1 MVLSNK
7 WLVRLVIAV
16 FIIYG
21 NTHAKKLV
29 MVPYIFLKSLKFNT
43 GKKNLVMTIL

>member
-7 WLVRLVIAV
+7 GFVGLVIVV

-21 NTHAKKLV
+21 NTQAKKLV
-29 MVPYIFLKSLKFNT
+29 MVPCILLKSLKRNT

>member
-7 WLVRLVIAV
+7 GFARLVIAV
-16 FIIYG
+16 SVIYG

-29 MVPYIFLKSLKFNT
+29 MVPCIT
-43 GKKNLVMTIL
+43 GKTNLVVTIL

>member
-7 WLVRLVIAV
+7 GFAKPVITV

-21 NTHAKKLV
+21 STHAKKLV
-29 MVPYIFLKSLKFNT
+29 MGSMYFLKSLKCNI
-43 GKKNLVMTIL
+43 GKNLAMTIW